1 MMDGLQ
7 ADLGVAVPLSYG
19 AYNNEARDARIF
31 ILALQ
36 RAKAL
41 PRAHNYSVLVRTTR
55 IAELPSRIS
64 DKRSSSSFEA
74 ESASGSRLFT
84 PHIVRLPSWD
94 HSTFPR
100 RLSQL
105 MYTTKVTGT
114 RRRKDSVLPE
124 NRVE

>member
-55 IAELPSRIS
+55 IAVVSCHR
-64 DKRSSSSFEA
+64 A
-74 ESASGSRLFT
+74 SATSVRRVALKQKAQA
-84 PHIVRLPSWD
+84 PHD
-94 HSTFPR
+94 F
-100 RLSQL
+100 
-105 MYTTKVTGT
+105 
-114 RRRKDSVLPE
+114 
-124 NRVE
+124 